1 MKILNHFQV
10 QLPWFCLGG
19 FVGALLVLSVRY
31 TEFGNNRLPEVQP
44 EECVSPTLAIE
55 NDIPVKKPD
64 QDPLAEILKSAAID
78 GNMVILTQGNEAWM
92 APNSLFDLF
101 LEGFRVGEEIEHLLN
116 HLVVVTVDQKGFE
129 KCKTVHKYC
138 YLMKTEE
145 NFSDEKF
152 YMSKGYLDLMWIRNK
167 FQRRILELGYNFLFT
182 DMDILWFRNPL
193 RCIAI
198 TSDMAFASD
207 VFFGDEDK
215 IEPSAPNGGFM
226 YVKSSNKT
234 IEFFKNWQDQRVNYP
249 DQHDQDVL
257 NKVKVEF
264 SKRFQVKMQF
274 MNTVYTAGF
283 CEMSKDISKVCT
295 VHANCCVGLQAKLLD
310 LRSIL
315 GDWKAYKSI
324 PPWTK
329 EKETF
334 KFRDHV
340 YIDCAPTAPIQQ
352 CALRV
357 AATHKPH
364 THSHITFMVVHL
376 QLSHG
381 YTEHPWPHNSQHDQ
395 NRTSTVTWAAHPSQ
409 AHRTSGAHP
418 R

>member
-1 MKILNHFQV
+1 MKITKYFQV
-10 QLPWFCLGG
+10 QLPWFCIGG
-19 FVGALLVLSVRY
+19 FVGALLVFSVRY

-55 NDIPVKKPD
+55 NDIPMKQAKKPD

-78 GNMVILTQGNEAWM
+78 GNM
-92 APNSLFDLF
+92 
-101 LEGFRVGEEIEHLLN
+101 
-116 HLVVVTVDQKGFE
+116 
-129 KCKTVHKYC
+129 
-138 YLMKTEE
+138 
-145 NFSDEKF
+145 
-152 YMSKGYLDLMWIRNK
+152 
-167 FQRRILELGYNFLFT
+167 

-193 RCIAI
+193 RRIAI

-249 DQHDQDVL
+249 DQHDQEVL

-315 GDWKAYKSI
+315 EDWKAYKSI

-334 KFRDHV
+334 KFRDHG
-340 YIDCAPTAPIQQ
+340 ICI
-352 CALRV
+352 
-357 AATHKPH
+357 
-364 THSHITFMVVHL
+364 
-376 QLSHG
+376 
-381 YTEHPWPHNSQHDQ
+381 HPPM
-395 NRTSTVTWAAHPSQ
+395 
-409 AHRTSGAHP
+409 GK
-418 R
+418 